1 MIIDRNKFPNLQ
13 AIWGNKCPVI
23 GEGMIE
29 PKNANCERGIKQSNW
44 RFCSHKLDS
53 HEIELTAV
61 GHKIVGETRPRCR
74 SALKS

>member
-29 PKNANCERGIKQSNW
+29 PKNANCERGIKQSN
-44 RFCSHKLDS
+44 
-53 HEIELTAV
+53 
-61 GHKIVGETRPRCR
+61 
-74 SALKS
+74 